1 MVLEA
6 PDLLVV
12 PSGRDD
18 MRPSRRGFLAGT
30 AAVALA
36 PRVRASGDVDVAVVG
51 AGAAGLAAAR
61 QLRQAGRS
69 FVVLE
74 ARGRIGGRA
83 FTDTSLGIP
92 FDAGAQYIH
101 WAERNPWKRSADE
114 LGVPLQ
120 EDAWSV
126 PPLVYVNGVRLSEAE
141 RERRRGGFNRIW
153 SALTLG
159 TAADKSFADAVRDAP
174 AEVVA
179 AAGGVTQFSLGE
191 DPERVSIAD
200 YQELWSGDDYLVP
213 GGYGAL
219 VVRHGADIRVRLE
232 TPVTAIRWDG
242 SGVAV
247 DSPHGTLRAGAA
259 IVTVP
264 VGVLKAG
271 GIRFSPE
278 LPDRIQGAL
287 DGLGMGAYT
296 KIALR
301 LDRARVGHL
310 DGTDYFEVLD
320 GVGATSFEFWPFGA
334 DLVLAV
340 LGGDHGRRLCETG
353 EPAAVDFVAERLA
366 AMLGNRIR
374 DAVRGG
380 RLAGWWTDPHARGS
394 YSVARPGHLS
404 ARTVLRE
411 TVAGRIWFAGE
422 ATAGGG
428 AMTVGGATLEGE
440 RAAREVIRKPAR

>member
-1 MVLEA
+1 MPNKIAL
-6 PDLLVV
+6 
-12 PSGRDD
+12 
-18 MRPSRRGFLAGT
+18 RPSRRGFLAG
-30 AAVALA
+30 VASLA
-36 PRVRASGDVDVAVVG
+36 MAGRVRAAGDVDVAVVG

-61 QLRQAGRS
+61 LLRQAGRS

-83 FTDTSLGIP
+83 FTDDSLGVP

-101 WAERNPWKRSADE
+101 WAERNPWKRIADE
-114 LGVPLQ
+114 QGVALQ
-120 EDAWSV
+120 EDEWGD

-141 RERRRGGFNRIW
+141 RARRRGGFNRIW
-153 SALTLG
+153 SALSSG
-159 TAADKSFADAVRDAP
+159 AAADQSFADAVRDAP

-213 GGYGAL
+213 SGYGAL
-219 VVRHGADIRVRLE
+219 VARYGANVPVQLQTPATAIGWSGGGVEVE
-232 TPVTAIRWDG
+232 TPR
-242 SGVAV
+242 
-247 DSPHGTLRAGAA
+247 GTLRAGAV

-271 GIRFSPE
+271 GIRFPPE
-278 LPDRIQGAL
+278 LPEPMQTAL

-301 LDRARVGHL
+301 LDRARVGRL
-310 DGTDYFEVLD
+310 DATDYFELLD
-320 GVGATSFEFWPFGA
+320 GGRATSFEFWPFGR
-334 DLVLAV
+334 DLVLAL
-340 LGGDHGRRLCETG
+340 LGGDHGRRICEAG
-353 EPAAVDFVAERLA
+353 EPAAVDFVTERLA
-366 AMLGNRIR
+366 AMLGGRIR
-374 DAVRGG
+374 GAVLGG
-380 RLAGWWTDPHARGS
+380 RLAGWWTDPYARGS
-394 YSVARPGHLS
+394 YSVARPGHLA
-404 ARTVLRE
+404 ARLALRQP
-411 TVAGRIWFAGE
+411 VAERVWFAGE

-440 RAAREVIRKPAR
+440 RAAREVLKTLAG